1 MLASPQNTLV
11 DNIWSHCCMRNS
23 CQRDCSLKLVAW
35 YKVCNKTPNDQ
46 PKMIDKRDRQGQNPA
61 LSEFDLLQDSPAHT
75 SVWNNKKE
83 ITIHKAAI
91 FSELSN
97 CKGVL
102 EVSTPTN
109 NITIL
114 KMI

>member
-46 PKMIDKRDRQGQNPA
+46 PKIIDKRDRQGQNPA
-61 LSEFDLLQDSPAHT
+61 FSEFDLFARFTRPHEGMEQQERNYDTQSCH
-75 SVWNNKKE
+75 
-83 ITIHKAAI
+83 
-91 FSELSN
+91 
-97 CKGVL
+97 
-102 EVSTPTN
+102 
-109 NITIL
+109 IL
-114 KMI
+114 